1 MTLMFDS
8 GDIVWRNVM
17 LVPLRLRLEYKI
29 VHISLPAYYF
39 IKCKASSKTL
49 YMYIIKSCLLVC
61 VIVNGHFL
69 IEI

>member
-1 MTLMFDS
+1 
-8 GDIVWRNVM
+8 M

-29 VHISLPAYYF
+29 VHVSLPAHYF

>member
-1 MTLMFDS
+1 MEKCDVS
-8 GDIVWRNVM
+8 PSKAEVGIQ
-17 LVPLRLRLEYKI
+17 I
-29 VHISLPAYYF
+29 VHVSLPAYYF